1 MRNLCPECH
10 LRAAEDVFGRKGEE
24 DAPTVICATLT
35 CNLHGVMKETQFIEQ
50 NRKKWENLERL
61 LQNKTLRNNPEAL
74 QDFFIQI
81 TDDLSYARTFYHNRS
96 VRVFLNGLA
105 QRLLHLVYRGRGLK
119 LRNFGRFWFDTLP
132 RAMWDA
138 RRPMLLSLF
147 IFILSFGI
155 GVISSVIEPEFLGM
169 IVGFDYVSMTESNIE
184 KGDPMA
190 VYKESRPMGMAV
202 GIAFNNLFVAFR
214 TAILGVLGSIG
225 TLFILIFNG
234 IMVGAF
240 QYFFIA
246 RGLGVE
252 SALTIWIHGTLEI
265 SAIIISGGA
274 GLLAGSGL
282 LFPGTYSRPKA
293 FQRTLR
299 QSLTIFF
306 GIVPVL
312 ILAAIF
318 EGFLT
323 RFTETP
329 APIRF
334 MFIAVSL
341 LFIFWYFVWLPWRKG
356 GADDAILSEERELPA
371 EFRKPINFG
380 RIKTTGE
387 ILSDAF
393 NIIYRQWYLM
403 APGAFIFALVL
414 TFLAFFLSK
423 NPPHETFVINNNLLG
438 VMGETLNLLTNRRVE
453 GLAWIGL
460 LILALLG
467 ATSLAAV
474 DAEWEQVY
482 FLDKGVLVRSLLAAT
497 PLLGITAILGI
508 VENPLWQFGLAAVLF
523 PFFTMWMAII
533 RFTHPSPLA
542 ALGSAIDLIRIGDM
556 ISLGL
561 SGALP
566 VLMFF
571 LFLDTGIWDMFMR
584 FFAWMQPGA
593 ADTQLSFY
601 TIVTIGISALFLC
614 VWIILN
620 CIAGALLYFSQYERR
635 YCVNLR
641 EEAESI
647 GTQRRIRGI
656 PRE

>member
-1 MRNLCPECH
+1 
-10 LRAAEDVFGRKGEE
+10 
-24 DAPTVICATLT
+24 
-35 CNLHGVMKETQFIEQ
+35 MKETQFIKQ
-50 NRKKWENLERL
+50 NCQKWERLERL
-61 LQNKTLRNNPEAL
+61 LLDKTLRKDPEAL
-74 QDFFIQI
+74 QDLFIQI
-81 TDDLSYARTFYHNRS
+81 TDDLSYARTFYPNRS
-96 VRVFLNGLA
+96 VRVYLNGLA

-119 LRNFGRFWFDTLP
+119 LRNFGRLWSETLP

-147 IFILSFGI
+147 IFIVSFGI

-169 IVGFDYVSMTESNIE
+169 IVGSDYVSMTESNIE

-190 VYKESRPMGMAV
+190 VYKESRPMGMTL

-225 TLFILIFNG
+225 TLFILIYNG

-293 FQRTLR
+293 FQRTVR
-299 QSLTIFF
+299 QSLTIFL

-323 RFTETP
+323 RFTQTP

-341 LFIFWYFVWLPWRKG
+341 LFVLWYFVWLPWRKG
-356 GADDAILSEERELPA
+356 GADDSILSEERELPA
-371 EFRKPINFG
+371 EFLKPIDFG
-380 RIKTTGE
+380 KIKSASE

-393 NIIYRQWYLM
+393 GIMYRQWYLL
-403 APGAFIFALVL
+403 APAALTLALVFA
-414 TFLAFFLSK
+414 FLAFFLSD
-423 NPPHETFVINNNLLG
+423 NPPHETFVINGSLLG
-438 VMGETLNLLTNRRVE
+438 VMSEALNLFTNYRVE
-453 GLAWIGL
+453 GLAWISL
-460 LILALLG
+460 VILALLG
-467 ATSLAAV
+467 AISLSAV
-474 DAEWEQVY
+474 DAEWEQRY
-482 FLDKGVLVRSLLAAT
+482 LLNKDLLIRSLLAAT
-497 PLLGITAILGI
+497 PFLGFIAIFWI
-508 VENPLWQFGLAAVLF
+508 VENPVWQFGLAAVSF
-523 PFFTMWMAII
+523 PFFTMMMAII
-533 RFTHPSPLA
+533 RFTQSNPLA
-542 ALGSAIDLIRIGDM
+542 AFGLAAGLIRVGDM
-556 ISLGL
+556 VSLGL

-571 LFLDTGIWDMFMR
+571 LFLDTGIWDMFVR

-593 ADTQLSFY
+593 ADAQQSFY

-614 VWIILN
+614 IWVILN
-620 CIAGALLYFSQYERR
+620 CIAGALLYFSQYERF
-635 YCVNLR
+635 YCANLR
-641 EEAESI
+641 EEAEAI